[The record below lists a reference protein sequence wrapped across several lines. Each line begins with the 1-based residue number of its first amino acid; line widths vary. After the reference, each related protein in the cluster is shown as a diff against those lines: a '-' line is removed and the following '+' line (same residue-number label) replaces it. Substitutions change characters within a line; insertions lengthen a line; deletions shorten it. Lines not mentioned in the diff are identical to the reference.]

1 MEEERKKD
9 KAQRGS
15 DLLFATGDLC
25 SERPAHGSVRGREG
39 LCMYITSSSCAA
51 SGLVTC
57 ASRLVG
63 RGKKGLV

>member
-39 LCMYITSSSCAA
+39 LCVYSQLPTDTVA
-51 SGLVTC
+51 
-57 ASRLVG
+57 R
-63 RGKKGLV
+63 RR